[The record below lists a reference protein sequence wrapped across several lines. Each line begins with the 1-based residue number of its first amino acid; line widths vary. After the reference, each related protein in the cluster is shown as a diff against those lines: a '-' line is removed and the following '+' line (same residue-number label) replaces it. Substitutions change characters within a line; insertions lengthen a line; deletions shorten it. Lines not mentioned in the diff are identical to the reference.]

1 MGKTIGRKVLTMVG
15 ILGFLLLGIV
25 LANLSA
31 LSIISGFNKE
41 IESNITQYM
50 DAAKQGNSEQM
61 QEIEESLTSILYHNA
76 LRIEGTCTFDMVLVV
91 AVVIAMVITVFIVI
105 KTVSG
110 PAKKANLHLN
120 KIVEK
125 MKENKGDL
133 TARIPV
139 RSKDEVG
146 RLVSGING
154 FIENL
159 QNVIKTIKINTK
171 NLLDVSDN
179 IVTQVST
186 SSESARN
193 VSASTEE
200 LSANMQE
207 ISVSLD
213 EIATESRDILEKVQ
227 NISNTA
233 DDGVDMVND
242 IKHRATSVYDKTV
255 KSREATVGV
264 INNIRTTLQAAV
276 EESKSVEQINSLTS
290 DILSIT
296 SQTNLLALNASIEA
310 ARAGEAGK
318 GFAVVADEIRVL
330 ADSSRDTAN
339 NIQNISNLVTEAVEK
354 LAANAGDMLK
364 FVDEKVITDYE
375 GFVKLANLYQE
386 DADRMNQILTE
397 FAGMSSQME
406 TTMSTM
412 NNSLGNISP
421 AVDESAQGVT
431 GVAENAVS
439 LVNAIARIQQATE
452 QSQEISKEL
461 QEKTECFERV

>member
-76 LRIEGTCTFDMVLVV
+76 LRIEGTCTFDMVLIV

-171 NLLDVSDN
+171 NLLV
-179 IVTQVST
+179 I
-186 SSESARN
+186 SS
-193 VSASTEE
+193 V
-200 LSANMQE
+200 
-207 ISVSLD
+207 
-213 EIATESRDILEKVQ
+213 
-227 NISNTA
+227 
-233 DDGVDMVND
+233 
-242 IKHRATSVYDKTV
+242 
-255 KSREATVGV
+255 
-264 INNIRTTLQAAV
+264 
-276 EESKSVEQINSLTS
+276 
-290 DILSIT
+290 
-296 SQTNLLALNASIEA
+296 
-310 ARAGEAGK
+310 
-318 GFAVVADEIRVL
+318 
-330 ADSSRDTAN
+330 
-339 NIQNISNLVTEAVEK
+339 
-354 LAANAGDMLK
+354 
-364 FVDEKVITDYE
+364 
-375 GFVKLANLYQE
+375 
-386 DADRMNQILTE
+386 
-397 FAGMSSQME
+397 
-406 TTMSTM
+406 
-412 NNSLGNISP
+412 
-421 AVDESAQGVT
+421 
-431 GVAENAVS
+431 
-439 LVNAIARIQQATE
+439 
-452 QSQEISKEL
+452 
-461 QEKTECFERV
+461 

>member
-1 MGKTIGRKVLTMVG
+1 M
-15 ILGFLLLGIV
+15 
-25 LANLSA
+25 
-31 LSIISGFNKE
+31 
-41 IESNITQYM
+41 
-50 DAAKQGNSEQM
+50 
-61 QEIEESLTSILYHNA
+61 
-76 LRIEGTCTFDMVLVV
+76 
-91 AVVIAMVITVFIVI
+91 
-105 KTVSG
+105 
-110 PAKKANLHLN
+110 
-120 KIVEK
+120 EK

-375 GFVKLANLYQE
+375 GFVKLANQYQE

-412 NNSLGNISP
+412 NNSLGNIST

-439 LVNAIARIQQATE
+439 LVNAIA
-452 QSQEISKEL
+452 
-461 QEKTECFERV
+461 

>member
-15 ILGFLLLGIV
+15 ILGLLLLGIV

-31 LSIISGFNKE
+31 LSIINGFNKE
-41 IESNITQYM
+41 IESNINQYM

-61 QEIEESLTSILYHNA
+61 QEIEESLTSILYHNT
-76 LRIEGTCTFDMVLVV
+76 LRIEGTCTFDMVLIV
-91 AVVIAMVITVFIVI
+91 AVVIAMAITVFVVI

-159 QNVIKTIKINTK
+159 QNVIKTIKTNTR
-171 NLLDVSDN
+171 NLLDVSEN
-179 IVTQVST
+179 IVAQVST
-186 SSESARN
+186 SSESAMN

-207 ISVSLD
+207 ISVALD
-213 EIATESRDILEKVQ
+213 EIATESKDVLGKVQ

-233 DDGVDMVND
+233 DDGVEMVND
-242 IKHRATSVYDKTV
+242 IKHRATDMYDETV
-255 KSREATVGV
+255 KSKEATLGV
-264 INNIRTTLQAAV
+264 INNIRTTLEAAV
-276 EESKSVEQINSLTS
+276 EESKSVEQINGLTS
-290 DILSIT
+290 DILNIT

-330 ADSSRDTAN
+330 ADSSRDAAN
-339 NIQNISNLVTEAVEK
+339 NIQNISNMVTDAVEK

-364 FVDEKVITDYE
+364 FVDEKVIKDYE
-375 GFVKLANLYQE
+375 GFVKVANQYQE
-386 DADRMNQILTE
+386 DADQMNHILTE

-406 TTMSTM
+406 ATMSTM
-412 NNSLGNISP
+412 NHSLGDISM

-439 LVNAIARIQQATE
+439 LVNAISQIQQATE
-452 QSQEISKEL
+452 RSQEISKEL
-461 QEKTECFERV
+461 QEKTDRFERV

>member
-31 LSIISGFNKE
+31 LSIINGFNKE

-227 NISNTA
+227 
-233 DDGVDMVND
+233 
-242 IKHRATSVYDKTV
+242 
-255 KSREATVGV
+255 
-264 INNIRTTLQAAV
+264 L
-276 EESKSVEQINSLTS
+276 
-290 DILSIT
+290 
-296 SQTNLLALNASIEA
+296 
-310 ARAGEAGK
+310 
-318 GFAVVADEIRVL
+318 
-330 ADSSRDTAN
+330 
-339 NIQNISNLVTEAVEK
+339 
-354 LAANAGDMLK
+354 
-364 FVDEKVITDYE
+364 
-375 GFVKLANLYQE
+375 
-386 DADRMNQILTE
+386 
-397 FAGMSSQME
+397 
-406 TTMSTM
+406 
-412 NNSLGNISP
+412 
-421 AVDESAQGVT
+421 
-431 GVAENAVS
+431 
-439 LVNAIARIQQATE
+439 
-452 QSQEISKEL
+452 
-461 QEKTECFERV
+461 C